1 MDRALNISIL
11 SKFFL
16 VLIYGLILM
25 CVYPILQNFSLYMRL
40 CTDPLFPHESTFFVT
55 VNQTA
60 KEDTMVLKIGS
71 VAMAP
76 QADNPLG
83 RSVLRKDIYQ

>member
-1 MDRALNISIL
+1 MLQFDVCFLIYQSCCRYWHPISSNISHYV
-11 SKFFL
+11 SETSHTR
-16 VLIYGLILM
+16 VSSS
-25 CVYPILQNFSLYMRL
+25 VA
-40 CTDPLFPHESTFFVT
+40 
-55 VNQTA
+55 VNQAA
-60 KEDTMVLKIGS
+60 KEDTMVVKVGS

>member
-1 MDRALNISIL
+1 MI
-11 SKFFL
+11 FFL
-16 VLIYGLILM
+16 LFGFWSYFNV
-25 CVYPILQNFSLYMRL
+25 SLPLKDFFLCMSL
-40 CTDPLFPHESTFFVT
+40 CTDPLYIAKSISFVI
-55 VNQTA
+55 VNQAA

-76 QADNPLG
+76 QADNPLS